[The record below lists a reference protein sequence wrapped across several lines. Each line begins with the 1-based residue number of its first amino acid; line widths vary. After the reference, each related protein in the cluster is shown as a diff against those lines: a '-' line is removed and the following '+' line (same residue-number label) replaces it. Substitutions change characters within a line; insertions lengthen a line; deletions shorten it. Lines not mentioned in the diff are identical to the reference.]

1 MSPRVFLGWL
11 VLTAVTVVLTI
22 VVGLG
27 RETSSFDLIERA
39 PVFAELRD
47 APESATKIDI
57 ESRFGAFSM
66 NQSGEGWVTPERDN
80 YPIDEADIRRLIV
93 GLSDM
98 RYVERKTSNP
108 ERFYRLEVQDIDEEL
123 SDSVYVKVQNA
134 QGEVLA
140 ETIVG
145 RPSARFFEGRVSGT
159 YIRENDTTNVWLVT
173 GVTNVQTRLI
183 PWLKRNIVAVPANQV
198 ASISIGTG
206 DGAYTLSREAAS
218 DEAFAITG
226 APEARKLDGDKA
238 TSVSRA
244 LASVELEDVR
254 PRTELALPDNAS
266 SASVTTFDGLTV
278 NVRLAELDR
287 KKWATFDAA
296 FTGDPSDQ
304 SESAVAARAAVEE
317 INARVGKWIYWL
329 PSSTFTNLTRPL
341 DDVLVSKEDDS
352 S

>member
-27 RETSSFDLIERA
+27 RETASFDLIERA

-47 APESATKIDI
+47 APESATRIEI
-57 ESRFGAFSM
+57 ESRFGAFTM
-66 NQSGEGWVTPERDN
+66 NQSGEGWVTPERDD
-80 YPIDEADIRRLIV
+80 YPIDDADVRRLIV

-108 ERFYRLEVQDIDEEL
+108 ERFHRLEVQDIDEEL

-159 YIRENDTTNVWLVT
+159 YIRENGTNNVWLVT
-173 GVTNVQTRLI
+173 GVTNVQTRLV
-183 PWLKRNIVAVPANQV
+183 PWLQRNIVGIPANQV
-198 ASISIGTG
+198 ASVSIATDEGDYTISR
-206 DGAYTLSREAAS
+206 DAAT
-218 DEAFAITG
+218 DDAFAITG
-226 APEARKLDGDKA
+226 APEGRKLDGDKA

-254 PRTELALPDNAS
+254 TPTELTLPDDAS
-266 SASVTTFDGLTV
+266 TASVTTFDGLTV

-287 KKWATFDAA
+287 KKWAIFDAA
-296 FTGDPSDQ
+296 YTGDPADQ
-304 SESAVAARAAVEE
+304 SDGAVAARAAAEE
-317 INARVGKWIYWL
+317 INARVGKWVYWL

-341 DDVLVSKEDDS
+341 DDVLVTKEDDS